1 MIGGLLALL
10 LVAGAVAWLTLGVTS
25 TVHYTTVPVT
35 QGSVTRGV
43 TTTGAVNPELTIIV
57 GTYVSGVIQQLYCDY
72 NTQVK
77 KGQVCAKID
86 PRPYQTVV
94 DQNKAN

>member
-1 MIGGLLALL
+1 MTA
-10 LVAGAVAWLTLGVTS
+10 
-25 TVHYTTVPVT
+25 
-35 QGSVTRGV
+35 
-43 TTTGAVNPELTIIV
+43 TGAVNPELTIIV

-94 DQNKAN
+94 DQNKANLAVAKAQLEKDKASLTYTKLEL